1 MTGSGMTQALN
12 PQAVGELSPL
22 ALNHLLPERQALIGE
37 FSQAYEAFCEAT
49 IADLAPATNY
59 EYTQALQL
67 VDLNWAILQAK
78 ASAHVELSTGTET
91 TVRSMLGKALEREG
105 EREYERGLRAF
116 VDGGGDE
123 DDFEDPVD
131 WDAIELRVD
140 RIAEGL
146 KSSDY
151 TERAQCIAEAILVGI
166 DPRLILSA
174 QLLGNASYKR
184 HSEKLPDLEKRV
196 RLLSAEYREVQRAR
210 PIDVIPASELQRL
223 DPARHGT
230 RDCCGQG
237 YFSAKRP

>member
-1 MTGSGMTQALN
+1 MTQALD
-12 PQAVGELSPL
+12 PQALGELSPL

-37 FSQAYEAFCEAT
+37 FSPAYEAFREAT
-49 IADLAPATNY
+49 IADLDPQTNY
-59 EYTQALQL
+59 EYIQALQL

-105 EREYERGLRAF
+105 EREYERGLWLF

-123 DDFEDPVD
+123 NDFEDPVD

-140 RIAEGL
+140 RITEGL
-146 KSSDY
+146 KSNDY
-151 TERAQCIAEAILVGI
+151 SERAQCAAEAISVGI

-174 QLLGNASYKR
+174 QLLDNLSYKR

-196 RLLSAEYREVQRAR
+196 RLLSAEYREVQRSR
-210 PIDVIPASELQRL
+210 PIDVIPGSE
-223 DPARHGT
+223 
-230 RDCCGQG
+230 
-237 YFSAKRP
+237 

>member
-1 MTGSGMTQALN
+1 MTQALD

-22 ALNHLLPERQALIGE
+22 ALNNLLPERPALIGE
-37 FSQAYEAFCEAT
+37 FSPAYEAFCEAT
-49 IADLAPATNY
+49 IADLAPTTNY

-78 ASAHVELSTGTET
+78 ASADVELSTGMET
-91 TVRSMLGKALEREG
+91 TVRSLLGKALEREG
-105 EREYERGLRAF
+105 EREFERGLWLF

-123 DDFEDPVD
+123 NDFEDPVD

-140 RIAEGL
+140 RIMEGL

-151 TERAQCIAEAILVGI
+151 VERAQCAAEAISVGI
-166 DPRLILSA
+166 DPRLILSE
-174 QLLGNASYKR
+174 QLLDNPSYKR

-210 PIDVIPASELQRL
+210 PIDVIPASE
-223 DPARHGT
+223 
-230 RDCCGQG
+230 
-237 YFSAKRP
+237 

>member
-1 MTGSGMTQALN
+1 MTQALN
-12 PQAVGELSPL
+12 SQAVGALLPL

-37 FSQAYEAFCEAT
+37 FSPAYEEFCEAT
-49 IADLAPATNY
+49 IADLAPTTNY

-105 EREYERGLRAF
+105 EREYERGLRVFAE
-116 VDGGGDE
+116 GGGDE

-140 RIAEGL
+140 RITEGL
-146 KSSDY
+146 KSDDY
-151 TERAQCIAEAILVGI
+151 SERAQCAAEAISVGV

-210 PIDVIPASELQRL
+210 PIDVIPASE
-223 DPARHGT
+223 
-230 RDCCGQG
+230 
-237 YFSAKRP
+237 

>member
-1 MTGSGMTQALN
+1 MTQALD
-12 PQAVGELSPL
+12 PQAVGELSPI

-37 FSQAYEAFCEAT
+37 FSPAYEAFCEAT
-49 IADLAPATNY
+49 IADLDPRTNY

-105 EREYERGLRAF
+105 EREYERGLWLF

-123 DDFEDPVD
+123 NDFEDPVD

-140 RIAEGL
+140 RIMEGL

-151 TERAQCIAEAILVGI
+151 VERAQCAAEAISVGI
-166 DPRLILSA
+166 DPRLILSE
-174 QLLGNASYKR
+174 QLLDNPRYKR
-184 HSEKLPDLEKRV
+184 HMEKLPGLEKRV

-210 PIDVIPASELQRL
+210 PIDVIPASE
-223 DPARHGT
+223 
-230 RDCCGQG
+230 
-237 YFSAKRP
+237 

>member
-1 MTGSGMTQALN
+1 MTGSGMKQALD

-37 FSQAYEAFCEAT
+37 FSPAYEAFCEAT
-49 IADLAPATNY
+49 IADLAPTTTY

-78 ASAHVELSTGTET
+78 ASADVELSTGTEA
-91 TVRSMLGKALEREG
+91 TVRSMLGKALEREC

-116 VDGGGDE
+116 VEGGGDE
-123 DDFEDPVD
+123 DDFEDLVD

-140 RIAEGL
+140 RTTEGL

-151 TERAQCIAEAILVGI
+151 AERAQCAAEIILVGI

-174 QLLGNASYKR
+174 QLLDNHSYKR
-184 HSEKLPDLEKRV
+184 HFEKLPDLEKRV
-196 RLLSAEYREVQRAR
+196 RLLSAEYREVQRSR
-210 PIDVIPASELQRL
+210 PIDVIPASE
-223 DPARHGT
+223 
-230 RDCCGQG
+230 
-237 YFSAKRP
+237 

>member
-1 MTGSGMTQALN
+1 MKQALD

-37 FSQAYEAFCEAT
+37 FSPAYEAFCEAT
-49 IADLAPATNY
+49 IADLDPRTNY

-78 ASAHVELSTGTET
+78 ASADVELSTGTEA
-91 TVRSMLGKALEREG
+91 TVRSMLGKALEREC

-116 VDGGGDE
+116 VEGGGDE
-123 DDFEDPVD
+123 DDFEDLVD

-140 RIAEGL
+140 RTTEGL

-151 TERAQCIAEAILVGI
+151 AERAQCAAEIILVGI

-174 QLLGNASYKR
+174 QLLDNPSYKR

-210 PIDVIPASELQRL
+210 PIDVIPASE
-223 DPARHGT
+223 
-230 RDCCGQG
+230 
-237 YFSAKRP
+237 

>member
-37 FSQAYEAFCEAT
+37 FSPAYEAFREAT
-49 IADLAPATNY
+49 IADLAPTTNY

-78 ASAHVELSTGTET
+78 ASADVELSTGTET

-105 EREYERGLRAF
+105 EREYERGLWLF
-116 VDGGGDE
+116 VEGGGHE

-140 RIAEGL
+140 RIMGGL
-146 KSSDY
+146 KSGNYS
-151 TERAQCIAEAILVGI
+151 ERAQCAAEAISVGV

-210 PIDVIPASELQRL
+210 PIDVIPASE
-223 DPARHGT
+223 
-230 RDCCGQG
+230 
-237 YFSAKRP
+237 

>member
-1 MTGSGMTQALN
+1 MTGSGMTQALD

-37 FSQAYEAFCEAT
+37 FSPAYEAFCEAT
-49 IADLAPATNY
+49 IADLAPRTNY

-78 ASAHVELSTGTET
+78 ASADVELSTGTET

-116 VDGGGDE
+116 VEGGGDE

-140 RIAEGL
+140 RITEGL
-146 KSSDY
+146 KSNDY
-151 TERAQCIAEAILVGI
+151 SERAQCAAEAISVGI

-174 QLLGNASYKR
+174 QLLDNPSYKR

-210 PIDVIPASELQRL
+210 PIDVIPASE
-223 DPARHGT
+223 
-230 RDCCGQG
+230 
-237 YFSAKRP
+237 

>member
-1 MTGSGMTQALN
+1 MTQALN
-12 PQAVGELSPL
+12 SQAVGELSPL
-22 ALNHLLPERQALIGE
+22 ALNHLLPEPQALIGE
-37 FSQAYEAFCEAT
+37 FSPAYEASCEAA

-105 EREYERGLRAF
+105 EREYERGLWLF
-116 VDGGGDE
+116 VEGGGDE

-140 RIAEGL
+140 RIMEGL

-151 TERAQCIAEAILVGI
+151 VERAQCAAEIISVAI
-166 DPRLILSA
+166 DPRLILSE
-174 QLLGNASYKR
+174 QLLDNASYRR
-184 HSEKLPDLEKRV
+184 HSDKLPDLVKRV
-196 RLLSAEYREVQRAR
+196 RLLSAE
-210 PIDVIPASELQRL
+210 
-223 DPARHGT
+223 
-230 RDCCGQG
+230 
-237 YFSAKRP
+237 